1 MSYGRMSSCSCSRRW
16 SSLPWLRSSSAKN
29 SPDRLST
36 MISRILALVKK
47 EFIHLRNDWWLPAFM
62 LIGGLM
68 ELIMVAWATSRPI
81 TNLPILV
88 VDYDRSAASRQVVTA
103 LENTGTF
110 NLLGYAPDEATVR
123 VAVERGEINAA
134 VIIPPDFNEKM
145 TDPDGRPQLVVIL
158 NGAESIPATEALRAV
173 QGVAAEINRNLVI
186 QRLGIPSEQFEGFD
200 FSLRVWFN
208 EALKDAFYTTP
219 AEFGLMLEFVVLLFA
234 ALTFARERELGTL
247 EQLLVMPFSSLEII
261 IGKSIPVLLI
271 SYTDF
276 LLMLIIIRFVF
287 GLPMRGSLALLLL
300 IAFGYMLVEL
310 GKGLVISVVS
320 HTQHQAFL
328 LVMLVGMTDFMFTGY
343 AAPVEGMP
351 KILQWVANV
360 IPANHWLTILR
371 GIMLK
376 GAGLDVLWPNLLALI
391 VLGAIILTFSLR
403 FVRRALD

>member
-1 MSYGRMSSCSCSRRW
+1 
-16 SSLPWLRSSSAKN
+16 
-29 SPDRLST
+29 

-88 VDYDRSAASRQVVTA
+88 VDYDRSAASRRVVTA